1 MNRIVEKIRAM
12 LRRGDAIPRHCVSDL
27 CDEADAL
34 QDVVD
39 KIAERDADKAMR
51 RAKD

>member
-12 LRRGDAIPRHCVSDL
+12 LRRKETVPPDDIEDL

-34 QDVVD
+34 QDVLD
-39 KIAERDADKAMR
+39 RITRTGGYQPTPKQD
-51 RAKD
+51 